1 MQADM
6 QATCAKAIAFSNS
19 VHSEGLIELSGSCH
33 ACGLPITAEL
43 AAKADMRICDCRIL
57 VSDFHRF
64 PMHTNAMESNEIM
77 YVCMYVCTYV
87 RMYVCTCV
95 RMYVC
100 TYLRMYLCT
109 YVRMYVCT
117 CLEAWGRL

>member
-77 YVCMYVCTYV
+77 YVCTYV

-95 RMYVC
+95 RVYVCRYVGMYV
-100 TYLRMYLCT
+100 CT